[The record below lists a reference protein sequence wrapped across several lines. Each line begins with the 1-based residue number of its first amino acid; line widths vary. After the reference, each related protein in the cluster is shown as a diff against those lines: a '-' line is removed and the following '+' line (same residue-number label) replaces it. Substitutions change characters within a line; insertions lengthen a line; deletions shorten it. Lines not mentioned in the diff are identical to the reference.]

1 MSLVAIFGNYYRY
14 TSNFSP
20 ATDVSGLQAW
30 FDGADPLGTG
40 TPPSSGATVSTWSD
54 KSGSGYNTSSV
65 VGTPTYTP
73 GTGIVFNGS
82 SYYLLPNGAIPF
94 GDSSYSIYIIART
107 ANASNGYGLVGGG
120 LASQDQEL
128 LLFANTNGYL
138 YNFWFGGNDLQNTL
152 TFTVGSAFLFGSL
165 YQSAGNKTAFLNG
178 SAAGSKTPTAA
189 RSQPNTGNVIGTN
202 VPTQVGNNIL
212 NGSISEILVYN
223 INHTTQQRQIT
234 EGYLAWKWGIQT
246 LLPTSHPYYS
256 VGP

>member
-30 FDGADPLGTG
+30 FDGADPSGNG
-40 TPPSSGATVSTWSD
+40 IPPTNGVTVSIWYD
-54 KSGSGYNTSSV
+54 KSGNGRNTSSV
-65 VGTPTYTP
+65 VGTPTYTL

-82 SYYLLPNGAIPF
+82 SYYLLPNNTIPF
-94 GDSSYSIYIIART
+94 GDSSYSIYVIARV
-107 ANASNGYGLVGGG
+107 ANATGGCGLVGGG
-120 LASQDQEL
+120 VTSTDQEL
-128 LLFANTNGYL
+128 LLFAGSDRFL
-138 YNFWFGGNDLQNTL
+138 YNFWYDGNDLKNTL
-152 TFTVGSAFLFGSL
+152 TFTVGSTFLFGSL
-165 YQSAGNKTAFLNG
+165 YQSAGNKTAFFNG

-202 VPTQVGNNIL
+202 VPTQVGNTIL

>member
-1 MSLVAIFGNYYRY
+1 MSLVAIFGNYYKY

-20 ATDVSGLQAW
+20 TSITGLQAW

-82 SYYLLPNGAIPF
+82 SYYLLPNNTIPF
-94 GDSSYSIYIIART
+94 NDTSYSIYVIAT
-107 ANASNGYGLVGGG
+107 VANASAGYGLVGGG
-120 LASQDQEL
+120 LTSTDQEL
-128 LLFANTNGYL
+128 LLFANSDTFL
-138 YNFWFGGNDLQNTL
+138 YNFWFGGNDLKNTL
-152 TFTVGSAFLFGSL
+152 TFTVASKFLFGSL

-178 SAAGSKTPTAA
+178 TAAGSKTPTAA
-189 RSQPNTGNVIGTN
+189 RSQPNTGNTIGTN
-202 VPTQVGNNIL
+202 VPTQVGNNKL
-212 NGSISEILVYN
+212 VGSISEILIYN
-223 INHTTQQRQIT
+223 INHTQTQRQLT

-246 LLPTSHPYYS
+246 SLPTSHPYYS